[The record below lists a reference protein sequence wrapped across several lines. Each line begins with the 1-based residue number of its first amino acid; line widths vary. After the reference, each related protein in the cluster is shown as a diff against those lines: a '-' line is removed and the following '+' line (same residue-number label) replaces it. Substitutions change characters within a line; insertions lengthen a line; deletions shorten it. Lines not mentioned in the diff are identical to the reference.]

1 MYIMGKRIRTD
12 EISFLFFNLKNIKIV
27 IINKRIERIILGNI
41 MRDMRY
47 VNINIVNLWIYFSKL
62 RQNWNVTWDN
72 VIFQTDKLLNC

>member
-41 MRDMRY
+41 IRD
-47 VNINIVNLWIYFSKL
+47 I
-62 RQNWNVTWDN
+62 
-72 VIFQTDKLLNC
+72 